1 MPFARQTADS
11 ELEQSRCAAQRRA
24 ADGDLDETLKRA
36 DREQIDRW
44 MTALADGDRNAFAPL
59 YAALWPRLRA
69 FAARALPSSADAED
83 AAQSALLRVFS
94 RAAEFD
100 GERDACAWVL
110 GIVAWEC
117 RTLRKRAA
125 RRREIGDA
133 SHLDGAAAPGA
144 DPEAAALARDLE
156 AAARA
161 AFGDLRPADQDTL
174 RRAIAG
180 ERPPDGGPTFRK
192 RLERAIARL
201 RGAWRSTYGTE

>member
-1 MPFARQTADS
+1 MLHPLAS
-11 ELEQSRCAAQRRA
+11 
-24 ADGDLDETLKRA
+24 GDLDDPLKRA

-44 MTALADGDRNAFAPL
+44 MTALADGDRSAFAPL
-59 YAALWPRLRA
+59 YATLWPLLRA
-69 FAARALPSSADAED
+69 FATRALTIPADAED
-83 AAQSALLRVFS
+83 AAQSAMLRVLS

-117 RTLRKRAA
+117 RTVRKRAA
-125 RRREIGDA
+125 RRRETCDDVRVA
-133 SHLDGAAAPGA
+133 ALAAPGA
-144 DPEAAALARDLE
+144 DPETQALARDLE

-161 AFGDLRPADQDTL
+161 AFGDLRPADQETL
-174 RRAIAG
+174 RMAIGG
-180 ERPPDGGPTFRK
+180 ERPPHGGPTFRK